1 MTSIFPKSPRAL
13 LGGVSLLACLAAAQG
28 PAQAQTLA
36 QTAVPD
42 VSVTADRAA
51 AATPAPAGAP
61 SVDAGSQTPIGG
73 RVNAPST
80 VYQVDQAGVDLATGG
95 GGTNILRAV
104 GDLPGVQASAL
115 DPYALANLPGGTKGL
130 RIRGALSQHGD
141 SLSTVDGIPLSGI
154 DPGVG
159 NTWLVNN
166 ENFSSVTLY
175 QGPVPSNVN
184 SYFTGVGVVNAN
196 ILWPA
201 DKFGGEFSQS
211 VGSYGFLRSFGRLDS
226 GLLLNN
232 TTKFFVSGS
241 WTDADKWRGEGSSPD
256 NMGNFSAGVETRPTD
271 ALDIK
276 AFAAHTNFQAD
287 TYSGL
292 TYAQARDLSHYNT
305 YDFTPY
311 PVAGAS
317 NLVRWQGYNQQ
328 SFNVWTAFAEI
339 NYRISGDT
347 VLTLK
352 PYYLSEDGY
361 YLDGMSN
368 GMVRKWLID
377 HDYYGGIAE
386 LKTKWAGTDLMVGFW
401 EGVGNMPG
409 PPSAWQMYAPSLS
422 GALTFKSW
430 SILAKQTTPNIYQS
444 IYGLAQRDFGALHVQ
459 AGFRYLWTTM
469 PGALAMNASGLGN
482 VSYDAALALS
492 KGPIYSQSVNSFTVG
507 TALPFVS
514 TAYDVTKD
522 LQLRAAFG
530 VNSDAPGY
538 DLWPVYQQNASTFLA
553 KHITANQLWS
563 QIRPA
568 TSDALDLGLAY
579 RFATPLGPASFEPTF
594 FYARNDDQ
602 NVSYD
607 PGLGVAYSQN
617 VANSRTLGGQGLI
630 RLSPRDNISLF
641 SALSYQSMVF
651 VSDLPTLPGA
661 SAATI
666 ASTRVNGLQMPDVP
680 LWVAT
685 LGADWRVNE
694 HMTVTPIW
702 NLSSAVYGDVAHTQ
716 WIPGFGTVDLRA
728 AWTQKLPVGTVEAS
742 IMVTNLF
749 NQSYIALI
757 NAGYYQSTSASGIYY
772 PGAPRAVV
780 AKLDW
785 KF

>member
-1 MTSIFPKSPRAL
+1 MSRFSLFRSRA
-13 LGGVSLLACLAAAQG
+13 LGGVSLLACAVVAQNLT
-28 PAQAQTLA
+28 AQA

-42 VSVTADRAA
+42 ISVNADHP
-51 AATPAPAGAP
+51 ATPAQTPVVPTDVGAK
-61 SVDAGSQTPIGG
+61 TPIGG
-73 RVNAPST
+73 RVDSAAT
-80 VYQVDQAGVDLATGG
+80 VYQVDQSGIDLATGG

-141 SLSTVDGIPLSGI
+141 SLSTVDGLPLSGI

-159 NTWLVNN
+159 NTWLINN

-184 SYFTGVGVVNAN
+184 SFFTGVGVVNAN

-211 VGSYGFLRSFGRLDS
+211 FGSYGFLRSFGRLDS

-232 TTKFFVSGS
+232 TTKFFISGS
-241 WTDADKWRGEGSSPD
+241 WTDADKWRGSGSSPD
-256 NMGNFSAGVETRPTD
+256 NMGNFSAGVETRPTEN
-271 ALDIK
+271 LDIK

-305 YDFTPY
+305 YDFTPM
-311 PVAGAS
+311 PVAG

-347 VLTLK
+347 MITLK

-377 HDYYGGIAE
+377 HDYYGGVAE
-386 LKTKWAGTDLMVGFW
+386 LKTRWADTSFTLGFW

-409 PPSAWQMYAPSLS
+409 PPNAWQMYAPSLS
-422 GALTFKSW
+422 GALSFKSW
-430 SILAKQTTPNIYQS
+430 SILANQTTPNIYQS
-444 IYGLAQRDFGALHVQ
+444 VYGLAQRDFGALHVQ

-469 PGALAMNASGLGN
+469 PGALAMNTTGLGN
-482 VSYDAALALS
+482 VSYNTALAQS
-492 KGPIYSQSVNSFTVG
+492 KGPIYAQSVDSFTVG
-507 TALPFVS
+507 TALPFLS
-514 TAYDVTKD
+514 LAYDVAKD
-522 LQLRAAFG
+522 LQLRAALG
-530 VNSDAPGY
+530 VNSDAPAY
-538 DLWPVYQQNASTFLA
+538 DLWPVYQQNASAFLA

-579 RFATPLGPASFEPTF
+579 RFATVFGPASFEPTF
-594 FYARNDDQ
+594 FYARNYSQ

-607 PGLGVAYSQN
+607 PGIGTAYSQN

-630 RLSPRDNISLF
+630 RLAPRDNVSLF
-641 SALSYQSMVF
+641 AALSYQSMVF

-661 SAATI
+661 SALTI

-694 HMTVTPIW
+694 HLTVTPIW

-728 AWTQKLPVGTVEAS
+728 AWTQKVPVGAVEAS

-749 NQSYIALI
+749 NQNYIALI
-757 NAGYYQSTSASGIYY
+757 NAGYYQATSASGIYY

-785 KF
+785 TF